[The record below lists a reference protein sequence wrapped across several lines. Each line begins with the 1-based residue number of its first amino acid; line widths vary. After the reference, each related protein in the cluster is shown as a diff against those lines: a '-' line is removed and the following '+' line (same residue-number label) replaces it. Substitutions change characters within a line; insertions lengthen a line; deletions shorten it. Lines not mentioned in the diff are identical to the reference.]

1 MKLVVM
7 IPAYN
12 EEKTVGSVIR
22 DIPDKIPGVE
32 FVESLV
38 IDDGSTDKT
47 ARVAEQAGAHKILFH
62 ETNLGLGVSFREG
75 INYALDMGADIIV
88 NIDADEQFDPKDIS
102 RLIEPILKGKADFV
116 TASRFLDKDAGFRMP
131 WIKKIGNRIFTRIV
145 SRLTNRELTD
155 TQCGFRAYSREA
167 ALRLNI
173 FGDFTYTQE
182 IFLDLANKGLSVKEI
197 PVRVRERQGK
207 SKVVTHWYIY
217 GFNVLIIIIRTFR
230 DYKPLTFFGS
240 IGLAIFLPGIATGLF
255 MLIRWFIIGRTSPY
269 TSLLYITVI
278 MLILGIIF
286 IVLALIAD
294 MIGRQ
299 RKIEEEILYWNKLR
313 RYTNMNR
320 KGKNS
325 RKKVEKTM
333 TGLKDEQ
340 E

>member
-22 DIPDKIPGVE
+22 EIPDEIPGVE
-32 FVESLV
+32 FVGSLV
-38 IDDGSTDKT
+38 IDDGSTDETTKI
-47 ARVAEQAGAHKILFH
+47 ARQAGAHKILSH
-62 ETNLGLGVSFREG
+62 KTNIGLGASFRDG
-75 INYALDMGADIIV
+75 INYALGMGADIIV

-102 RLIEPILKGKADFV
+102 RLIEPILKKEADFV
-116 TASRFLDKDAGFRMP
+116 TASRFLNKDAEFRMP

-155 TQCGFRAYSREA
+155 TQCGFRAYSKEA

-173 FGDFTYTQE
+173 FSDFTYTQE
-182 IFLDLANKGLSVKEI
+182 VFLDLVNKGLSVKEI
-197 PVRVRERQGK
+197 PVRIKEREGK
-207 SKVVTHWYIY
+207 SKMVKHWHTY
-217 GFNVLIIIIRTFR
+217 GFNALIIIIRTFR
-230 DYKPLTFFGS
+230 DYKPLAFFGS
-240 IGLAIFLPGIATGLF
+240 IGLVIFLPGIATGLF
-255 MLIRWFIIGRTSPY
+255 MLIHWCIVGRTSPY

-278 MLILGIIF
+278 MSILGIIF

-325 RKKVEKTM
+325 RKKVEKNIPE
-333 TGLKDEQ
+333 LKDEQ